1 MKIIFSLIFLLL
13 VFGLLSCRFTD
24 FSRLSLLDRE
34 ITMANTPDLRAIV
47 FGKYFWP
54 NVTCKDLEKIKTP
67 VLLVGGDK
75 PGFDEIYSKME
86 PCLSNKE
93 KAILPN
99 TTHGLQMENPSEF
112 NKVVLGFIDRH

>member
-47 FGKYFWP
+47 FGKYFGP
-54 NVTCKDLEKIKTP
+54 T
-67 VLLVGGDK
+67 
-75 PGFDEIYSKME
+75 
-86 PCLSNKE
+86 
-93 KAILPN
+93 LPARIW
-99 TTHGLQMENPSEF
+99 
-112 NKVVLGFIDRH
+112 KK

>member
-1 MKIIFSLIFLLL
+1 
-13 VFGLLSCRFTD
+13 
-24 FSRLSLLDRE
+24 
-34 ITMANTPDLRAIV
+34 
-47 FGKYFWP
+47 
-54 NVTCKDLEKIKTP
+54 LEKIKTP